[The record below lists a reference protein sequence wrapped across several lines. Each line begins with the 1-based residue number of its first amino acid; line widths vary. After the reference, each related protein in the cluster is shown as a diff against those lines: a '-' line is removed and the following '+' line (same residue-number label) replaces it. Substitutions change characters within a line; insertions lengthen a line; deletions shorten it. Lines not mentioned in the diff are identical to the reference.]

1 VLGYR
6 RNVTR
11 RNERTGVL
19 LAGVLTSVLLV
30 GCSGVGGG
38 ASHGTARPTSAA
50 EAAPTAP
57 ATPRISPSSAPVI
70 ESAPTEQD
78 PPVQPPAV
86 REPRRSHLGIPA
98 LRLRSV
104 PVVRYTGTPDDAE
117 GTRIQNRGPAAS
129 PRGAGG
135 GVGPGAVGN
144 FMVTGHRTSHSAP
157 FRDLPAL
164 DTGDRVRVRSGR
176 MVHVYRI
183 TATRWTS
190 FRSQRS
196 LDRQS
201 AAVPGRPDAD
211 PVRAMITLSTCATP
225 EDHAAGNY
233 WSDRFGNPEHRIDKV
248 GVLVRTSEL
257 RARKDRHTSRQP
269 LRPAHAEPGRR

>member
-1 VLGYR
+1 
-6 RNVTR
+6 VTR

-19 LAGVLTSVLLV
+19 LAGVLTSALLA
-30 GCSGVGGG
+30 GCSGGDT
-38 ASHGTARPTSAA
+38 SQDTARPISAP
-50 EAAPTAP
+50 EGAPTAP
-57 ATPRISPSSAPVI
+57 TEPRTSPSSAPVI
-70 ESAPTEQD
+70 ESAPTEPD
-78 PPVQPPAV
+78 EPVQPAAV
-86 REPRRSHLGIPA
+86 REPRRSHLSIPI
-98 LRLRSV
+98 LGLRSV
-104 PVVRYTGTPDDAE
+104 PVVRYTGTPDDAD

-135 GVGPGAVGN
+135 GVGPGEVGN
-144 FMVTGHRTSHSAP
+144 FIVTGHRTSHSAP
-157 FRDLPAL
+157 FRDLPSL

-176 MVHVYRI
+176 RVHVYRI

-248 GVLVRTSEL
+248 GVLIRTSEPG
-257 RARKDRHTSRQP
+257 ARRGRHTSRQP
-269 LRPAHAEPGRR
+269 PPPADAGPGRR